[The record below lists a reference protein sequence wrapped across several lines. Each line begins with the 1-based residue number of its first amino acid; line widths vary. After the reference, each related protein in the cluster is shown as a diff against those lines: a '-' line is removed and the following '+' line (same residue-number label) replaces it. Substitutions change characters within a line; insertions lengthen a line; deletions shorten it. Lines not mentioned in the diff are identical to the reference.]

1 MNELMIQNIAHTIGN
16 LKGTMSSLEI
26 AKLTGKRH
34 DHVMRDIDEMLKS
47 MESKGVPK
55 GGDTHLSEYTHEQN
69 GQKYKQW
76 LLAKEDSLT
85 LAAGYEPAIRKII
98 ILRWA
103 ELECEEQQKPQ
114 ISPRMQAIN
123 EWNDETTAISNVL
136 SKLGYSQGYLRKE
149 ALEIGFRIEGETGEH
164 FLPKVLVEDPL
175 AVNPEVLSEYTGTH
189 AAFVAMG
196 SQGSSASSI
205 AQTYGKD
212 ITPTDINKILVNAGF
227 QTRISSGKYVPTEK
241 AKMLCNQSTL
251 ASGKH
256 KGTVIIKE
264 WLYNSNKSLRDVIS
278 AGVQSIRLEKKMI
291 DKS

>member
-1 MNELMIQNIAHTIGN
+1 
-16 LKGTMSSLEI
+16 
-26 AKLTGKRH
+26 
-34 DHVMRDIDEMLKS
+34 MRDIRQFLGAIG
-47 MESKGVPK
+47 GVTSDFEATYLDSQGKERPMYNLPK
-55 GGDTHLSEYTHEQN
+55 RECLG
-69 GQKYKQW
+69 
-76 LLAKEDSLT
+76 
-85 LAAGYEPAIRKII
+85 LAARYDVNLQMAIID
-98 ILRWA
+98 RWA
-103 ELECEEQQKPQ
+103 ELEYKEQQKPQ
-114 ISPRMQAIN
+114 IPPRMQAIN
-123 EWNDETTAISNVL
+123 EWNDETTAICDVL

-149 ALEIGFRIEGETGEH
+149 ALEIGFRIEGETGEQ
-164 FLPKVLVEDPL
+164 FLPKVLVEDPQ
-175 AVNPEVLSEYTGTH
+175 ATNPEALSEHTGTH

-227 QTRISSGKYVPTEK
+227 QTRITSGKYVPTEK

-278 AGVQSIRLEKKMI
+278 AGVQSIRLVKK
-291 DKS
+291 DLTTKP